1 MIQTCTKK
9 NSSASNLAQ
18 ETTQVE
24 ENVWFQN
31 MPISLTDQIF
41 KCQLSWHEEWSES
54 LQCNKVISLKGSYS
68 KSSDSLISTFRINLW
83 CQLFFHIER

>member
-9 NSSASNLAQ
+9 NSSASNSAQ
-18 ETTQVE
+18 DSTQIE
-24 ENVWFQN
+24 ESVWFQN

-54 LQCNKVISLKGSYS
+54 LQCNKVISLKSFYS
-68 KSSDSLISTFRINLW
+68 KSSESLISTFRRN
-83 CQLFFHIER
+83 